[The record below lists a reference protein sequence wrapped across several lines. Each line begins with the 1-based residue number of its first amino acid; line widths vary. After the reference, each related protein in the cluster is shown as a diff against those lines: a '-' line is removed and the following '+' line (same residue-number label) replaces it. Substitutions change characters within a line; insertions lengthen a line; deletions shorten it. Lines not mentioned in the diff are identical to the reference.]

1 MSTVS
6 AEARLEAAGI
16 VLPAALSPAANYLPA
31 VRTGNLLFLAGQGP
45 LLAGRPEITGKV
57 GAQVSQEEGYR
68 AARMATIN
76 ALAVLRAELGS
87 LDHVVRIVKLLG
99 FVNSAPGF
107 TSQHLILNGASDLLV
122 AVFGE
127 AGRHARSAVG
137 VNELPFDIAVEV
149 EMIVEV
155 RPGA

>member
-16 VLPAALSPAANYLPA
+16 VLPAALSPAANYLPV

-45 LLAGRPEITGKV
+45 LVAGRPEITGKV

-68 AARMATIN
+68 AARMAAIN

-87 LDHVVRIVKLLG
+87 LDQVVRIVKLLG

-155 RPGA
+155 RAGA